1 MKPMK
6 NSKTAIALTIAA
18 SVILSACG
26 GESALSSGSGSGDG
40 TQNEQIAAA
49 ITLIEP
55 FVGVYDLQ
63 QNWRGIEGDQ
73 AFLSIRLTGNDG
85 ISEAV
90 LFDVDDTDNCIP
102 TRPSTGEVIKDPFSE
117 RIFLNDLIQFS
128 AAVLTL
134 NGTTLNINTVDV
146 SDVDGDDNREET
158 IDISAER
165 LAMVENDLGPLCE

>member
-1 MKPMK
+1 MNPM
-6 NSKTAIALTIAA
+6 NDSKIAIALTIAA
-18 SVILSACG
+18 SAALSACG

-63 QNWRGIEGDQ
+63 QNWNGIDGDQ

-85 ISEAV
+85 VSEAV
-90 LFDVDDTDNCIP
+90 LFDVDDIDNCIP
-102 TRPSTGEVIKDPFSE
+102 TRPSTGEVIKDPFSN
-117 RIFLNDLIQFS
+117 RVFLNDFIQFS

-134 NGTTLNINTVDV
+134 NGTTLNINTVDA
-146 SDVDGDDNREET
+146 SDIDSDGDREET

-165 LAMVENDLGPLCE
+165 VAMVENDLGPLCE